1 MPLDGKKMARI
12 RKAAGMIQLDRAKAV
27 EINRAT
33 VSDIERGKLQPG
45 AQLAQRI
52 ADVLAVELEDLHVD
66 PQPDESIDLPE
77 LTAEE
82 AQLLTIL
89 RSLNVVARAS
99 LMGFALG
106 LGGRME
112 PQSPG
117 T

>member
-12 RKAAGMIQLDRAKAV
+12 RKAAGMIQLDLAKAV
-27 EINRAT
+27 EINRVT

-45 AQLAQRI
+45 AELAQRI
-52 ADVLAVELEDLHVD
+52 ADVLTVELEDLRVD
-66 PQPDESIDLPE
+66 PQPDEPIGLPD

-89 RSLNVVARAS
+89 RSLSPVARGS

-106 LGGRME
+106 LAGQTE
-112 PQSPG
+112 PESPVA
-117 T
+117 